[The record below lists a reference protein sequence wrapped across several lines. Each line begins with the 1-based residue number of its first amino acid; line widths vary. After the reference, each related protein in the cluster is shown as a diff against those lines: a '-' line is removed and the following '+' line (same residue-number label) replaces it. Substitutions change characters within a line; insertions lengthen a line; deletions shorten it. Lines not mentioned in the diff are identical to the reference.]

1 MIKRSRNMAGLGL
14 LLGLLVSSSCGGD
27 VGSQPARASAS
38 PNVAANSNKSAAVGT
53 VTPSASGKPSGGS
66 IQVLSSPPGAP
77 VMLIAVGEGFA
88 GQPEPKGSTP
98 VTITGVAPGKYAVDV
113 EKPGYKYYQKEV
125 EVKDGQTLKLNI
137 SLKKE

>member
-1 MIKRSRNMAGLGL
+1 
-14 LLGLLVSSSCGGD
+14 
-27 VGSQPARASAS
+27 
-38 PNVAANSNKSAAVGT
+38 
-53 VTPSASGKPSGGS
+53 
-66 IQVLSSPPGAP
+66 
-77 VMLIAVGEGFA
+77 MLIAVGEGFA